1 MKKEIGIIGLGKM
14 GGNMARRLTEKGW
27 HVVGTD
33 RSAEVTQF
41 LGAEGIDAAGGAEDL
56 VSKMTGPRIIW
67 LMLPAGAIIDDL
79 LFGAGHLAEMLSAGD
94 IVIDGGNSHFKDA
107 KPRAQKLQEKGIHF
121 LDVGT
126 SGGPGGARNGACLMI
141 GGERS
146 AFEKINELFVDLALP
161 GAVQFFDGHGAG
173 HFVKM
178 VHNGIEYGMMQA
190 IAEGFNIMKKSD
202 YDLDL
207 LRVTDIY
214 NRGSVIESRLIG
226 WLKSGYDAHGVD
238 LADVTGTVAHTGEG
252 AWTVE
257 AAKAMGLE
265 AKIIEAS
272 LDFRKQSA
280 AHPDYTGQVLSVLR
294 EQFGGHASR

>member
-1 MKKEIGIIGLGKM
+1 
-14 GGNMARRLTEKGW
+14 
-27 HVVGTD
+27 
-33 RSAEVTQF
+33 
-41 LGAEGIDAAGGAEDL
+41 
-56 VSKMTGPRIIW
+56 
-67 LMLPAGAIIDDL
+67 
-79 LFGAGHLAEMLSAGD
+79 
-94 IVIDGGNSHFKDA
+94 
-107 KPRAQKLQEKGIHF
+107 
-121 LDVGT
+121 
-126 SGGPGGARNGACLMI
+126 
-141 GGERS
+141 
-146 AFEKINELFVDLALP
+146 
-161 GAVQFFDGHGAG
+161 
-173 HFVKM
+173 
-178 VHNGIEYGMMQA
+178 MMQA